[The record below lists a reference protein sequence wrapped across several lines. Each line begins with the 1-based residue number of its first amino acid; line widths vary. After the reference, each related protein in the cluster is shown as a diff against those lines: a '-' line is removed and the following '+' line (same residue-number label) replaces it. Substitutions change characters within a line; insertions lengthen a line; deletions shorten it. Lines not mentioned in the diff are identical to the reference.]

1 LRAAADENRC
11 PLIPIAGVFL
21 DSLASNPPDWS
32 NLDIAWGD
40 RVAGVRAIASAMA
53 ELGCAS
59 ANTSK
64 EWQMSKKHSANGEA
78 DAESW
83 CDGTKLLVKSEVDNP
98 QEPPDDADAQASCEQ
113 VDGFDAI
120 LEQLST
126 VIGIDDVLFCRGL
139 LKQILW
145 MFLDNDGKFDNAQ
158 FGFVIAYLQSNKPR
172 DRDEAAEKV
181 LKIASQ
187 LLSMKYAER
196 LWFAK
201 TPQEIDIA
209 ERTYNKLVRTWLAQ
223 NQAREPERSRG
234 ASKVTV
240 VTVNDRSQA
249 IVGDVTQNARE
260 PMPDKPASPASE
272 KAVLPAAI
280 PAAHKENPM
289 SPASEGTVQPR
300 TRTRP
305 RKTDGQ

>member
-1 LRAAADENRC
+1 
-11 PLIPIAGVFL
+11 
-21 DSLASNPPDWS
+21 
-32 NLDIAWGD
+32 
-40 RVAGVRAIASAMA
+40 
-53 ELGCAS
+53 
-59 ANTSK
+59 
-64 EWQMSKKHSANGEA
+64 MSKKHSAKGEA

-83 CDGTKLLVKSEVDNP
+83 CDATKLPVKSEVDNP
-98 QEPPDDADAQASCEQ
+98 QEPAPNDADAQASREQ
-113 VDGFDAI
+113 VDGFDTI

-145 MFLDNDGKFDNAQ
+145 MFLDDDGKFDNAQ

-172 DRDEAAEKV
+172 DRDEATEKV
-181 LKIASQ
+181 LKIASH

-201 TPQEIDIA
+201 SPQEIDIA
-209 ERTYNKLVRTWLAQ
+209 ERTYNKLVRTLLAQ
-223 NQAREPERSRG
+223 NQPERSRG

-260 PMPDKPASPASE
+260 PMLDKPASPASE
-272 KAVLPAAI
+272 KAAPPAAI
-280 PAAHKENPM
+280 AAAHKENPM

-300 TRTRP
+300 TRARP

>member
-1 LRAAADENRC
+1 
-11 PLIPIAGVFL
+11 
-21 DSLASNPPDWS
+21 
-32 NLDIAWGD
+32 
-40 RVAGVRAIASAMA
+40 
-53 ELGCAS
+53 
-59 ANTSK
+59 
-64 EWQMSKKHSANGEA
+64 MSKKHSANGEA

-223 NQAREPERSRG
+223 NQGREPERSRSTCVAIDYFSRG
-234 ASKVTV
+234 PFAHFDLAVRAISIRRRIASGR
-240 VTVNDRSQA
+240 VNEPSCSAIQESRVARSR
-249 IVGDVTQNARE
+249 GCTLYHGR
-260 PMPDKPASPASE
+260 
-272 KAVLPAAI
+272 
-280 PAAHKENPM
+280 
-289 SPASEGTVQPR
+289 R
-300 TRTRP
+300 
-305 RKTDGQ
+305 

>member
-1 LRAAADENRC
+1 
-11 PLIPIAGVFL
+11 
-21 DSLASNPPDWS
+21 
-32 NLDIAWGD
+32 
-40 RVAGVRAIASAMA
+40 MA

-64 EWQMSKKHSANGEA
+64 EWQMSKKHSAKGEA

-98 QEPPDDADAQASCEQ
+98 QEPPNDVDAQASCEQ
-113 VDGFDAI
+113 VDGFGAI

-158 FGFVIAYLQSNKPR
+158 FGSVIAYLQSNKPR

-223 NQAREPERSRG
+223 NQASEPERSRG

-260 PMPDKPASPASE
+260 PMLDKPASPASE
-272 KAVLPAAI
+272 KAAPPPAIAV
-280 PAAHKENPM
+280 AHKENPM

-300 TRTRP
+300 TRARP
-305 RKTDGQ
+305 GKTDGQ